1 MAPPSG
7 GPGFCFLR
15 LFGLSGGMTRRP
27 ARPSRAAVPWPAPS
41 LGGFALLFLACL
53 LAACRDERPA
63 AQRTT
68 NAAYGF
74 SIVLPTGWPTFE
86 EKTRDCLTRLGARGP
101 DGGLVYV
108 CVGPRPADFAT
119 SASDYVNREQIRTYV
134 EDTLLGRHVEC
145 RNATIQGR
153 RGYQALYL
161 RDVANEAGAVAK
173 QFIDQTF
180 LVRGALLYAV
190 TSYAMG
196 ATEAEAHKAFDAH
209 SEVVLRSVMSFFLH
223 PLPGPAQPTP
233 APGP

>member
-1 MAPPSG
+1 MPHRHA
-7 GPGFCFLR
+7 L
-15 LFGLSGGMTRRP
+15 L
-27 ARPSRAAVPWPAPS
+27 SRAVLPPRAPF
-41 LGGFALLFLACL
+41 LGGIALLVLACL
-53 LAACRDERPA
+53 AAACRDEGPA
-63 AQRTT
+63 AVRTT

-74 SIVLPTGWPTFE
+74 SIVLPPGWRTFE
-86 EKTRDCLTRLGARGP
+86 EKTRDCLTRLGAKGP

-145 RNATIQGR
+145 RNAVIQGR

-161 RDVANEAGAVAK
+161 RDVANAAGAVDK
-173 QFIDQTF
+173 QFVDQTF

-190 TSYAMG
+190 TSYATG
-196 ATEAEAHKAFDAH
+196 ATEAAAHKAFDAH

-223 PLPGPAQPTP
+223 PLPGPAQPSP